1 MGTGASAKKEAVVTA
16 SAVPANPAASA
27 APAAGKGGPAS
38 DLRLEELDGKMV
50 EDFDASIGPL
60 QNVSAW
66 LGLAPPANHP
76 TYKAL
81 HSNFPG
87 SLPGQAVLKRCIAA
101 TRQYGLTPENTIYG
115 QSICPDEINNEEG
128 DLASIMQQHWGECF
142 PMGGIGGAPYVG
154 QTGFMAFSN
163 HVPEDGHVMVL
174 FGPHVAISATGE
186 IGKYKRIG
194 QAKESTACG
203 AVLAAYNACC
213 AGPVEGD
220 DPLDM
225 QQNWLKQ
232 KVSDQLDKIKAAD
245 NPLQTLFYTAYE
257 AVKEKLLVCVNH
269 KYGSGN
275 LVLIGGI
282 QINMPEPFEDHFCPL
297 MFQVSSAST
306 PPADLMSAFSYEA
319 PASAADKSA
328 HSLAV
333 AAAAK
338 QTNQVFSWQELI
350 PPPVSPCFNAL
361 HSGFPGTIPGQ
372 VVLHRSVQ
380 ALRKLGICP
389 DNTIFGQSICP
400 DEINNEKGDLAF
412 IMKQH
417 WGSCFPMGGIGGAPY
432 VGKTG
437 FMAFSNHVPDDGHVM
452 ILFGP
457 HVAVSEDGQV
467 GKYKRIGQSG
477 LSGACGAVLAAYSS
491 ALANKK
497 FDDMETDMQE
507 TWLFREVEKHLDT
520 IKAAE
525 FPIAALTQVA
535 FTACKEKILGIV
547 NHNYG
552 PGYLVL
558 LGGIQINMPAPYE
571 DAFQPLFFQVSNK
584 DQSLNLL
591 DSLALQ

>member
-1 MGTGASAKKEAVVTA
+1 VT
-16 SAVPANPAASA
+16 
-27 APAAGKGGPAS
+27 
-38 DLRLEELDGKMV
+38 
-50 EDFDASIGPL
+50 
-60 QNVSAW
+60 AW
-66 LGLAPPANHP
+66 LGVAPPANHP
-76 TYKAL
+76 TYKSL

-87 SLPGQAVLKRCIAA
+87 SLPGQVVLKRCIAA

-115 QSICPDEINNEEG
+115 QSICPDEINNEAR
-128 DLASIMQQHWGECF
+128 DLASIMQDYWGECF

-154 QTGFMAFSN
+154 QTGFMAFSH
-163 HVPEDGHVMVL
+163 HVPEDGHVMIL
-174 FGPHVAISATGE
+174 FGPHVAISGTGE

-232 KVSDQLDKIKAAD
+232 KVSNELDNIKAAE
-245 NPLQTLFYTAYE
+245 NPLQALFYTAYE

-269 KYGSGN
+269 KYGPGN

-297 MFQVSSAST
+297 MFQISSAST
-306 PPADLMSAFSYEA
+306 PTTNLMSAFSYKP
-319 PASAADKSA
+319 PAILADKPS
-328 HSLAV
+328 SLV

-338 QTNQVFSWQELI
+338 QGNQVFSWLEII
-350 PPPVSPCFNAL
+350 PPAVSPCFQAL
-361 HSGFPGTIPGQ
+361 HTGFPGTIPGQ
-372 VVLHRSVQ
+372 VVLHRSTQ
-380 ALRKLGICP
+380 ALMKLGICP

-400 DEINNEKGDLAF
+400 DEINNEKGDLAY
-412 IMKQH
+412 IMKQY

-437 FMAFSNHVPDDGHVM
+437 FMAFSHHVPDDGHVM
-452 ILFGP
+452 VFFGP
-457 HVAVSEDGQV
+457 HVAVSEDGQL
-467 GKYKRIGQSG
+467 GKYKRIGQAG
-477 LSGACGAVLAAYSS
+477 LSGACGAVLAAHNS
-491 ALANKK
+491 ACAGTS

-507 TWLFREVEKHLDT
+507 TWLFREVAKQLDT

-525 FPIAALTQVA
+525 FPIAALTHAA
-535 FTACKEKILGIV
+535 FDACKEKLLGIV

-552 PGYLVL
+552 PGYLIL

-584 DQSLNLL
+584 NQSLNLL
-591 DSLALQ
+591 DSIVLQ

>member
-1 MGTGASAKKEAVVTA
+1 VQQAEVVA
-16 SAVPANPAASA
+16 PV
-27 APAAGKGGPAS
+27 APAQAKSADKMAS
-38 DLRLEELDGKMV
+38 DRRLEELDGKKAC
-50 EDFDASIGPL
+50 DFDAGTCPIES
-60 QNVSAW
+60 VSAW
-66 LGLAPPANHP
+66 LGVAPPANHP

-87 SLPGQAVLKRCIAA
+87 SLPGQVVLKRCIAA
-101 TRQYGLTPENTIYG
+101 TRPYGLTPENTIYG
-115 QSICPDEINNEEG
+115 QSICPDEINNEAR
-128 DLASIMQQHWGECF
+128 DLASIMQEYWGECF

-154 QTGFMAFSN
+154 QTGFMAFSH
-163 HVPEDGHVMVL
+163 HVPQDGHVMIL
-174 FGPHVAISATGE
+174 FGPHVAISETGE

-232 KVSDQLDKIKAAD
+232 KVSNELDKIKAAD

-269 KYGSGN
+269 KYGPGN
-275 LVLIGGI
+275 LVLLGGI
-282 QINMPEPFEDHFCPL
+282 QINMPEPFEDQFCPL
-297 MFQVSSAST
+297 MFQTSSAST
-306 PPADLMSAFSYEA
+306 PTTDLMSAFSYKPPPILE
-319 PASAADKSA
+319 DKP
-328 HSLAV
+328 SLAV

-338 QTNQVFSWQELI
+338 QCNQVFSWMEII
-350 PPPVSPCFNAL
+350 PPAVSPCFQAL
-361 HSGFPGTIPGQ
+361 HTGFPGTIPGQ
-372 VVLHRSVQ
+372 VVLHRSAH
-380 ALRKLGICP
+380 ALMKLGICP

-400 DEINNEKGDLAF
+400 DEINNEKGDLAY
-412 IMKQH
+412 IMKQY
-417 WGSCFPMGGIGGAPY
+417 WGSCFPMGGIGGAPF

-437 FMAFSNHVPDDGHVM
+437 FMAFSTHVPDDGHVM
-452 ILFGP
+452 VLFGP
-457 HVAVSEDGQV
+457 HVAVSEDGQL

-477 LSGACGAVLAAYSS
+477 LSGACGAVLAAYNS
-491 ALANKK
+491 ACAGKS
-497 FDDMETDMQE
+497 FDDMDTDMQE
-507 TWLFREVEKHLDT
+507 TWLFREVEQQLET

-525 FPIAALTQVA
+525 FPIAALTHAA
-535 FTACKEKILGIV
+535 FGACKEKLLGIV

-552 PGYLVL
+552 PGYLIL

-584 DQSLNLL
+584 NQSLNLL
-591 DSLALQ
+591 DRLVLQ